1 MGVFLSTIF
10 AVFTYIEEE
19 DEPLKITNIDCND
32 IIIRV
37 CDEENE
43 GSPSGW
49 GFYTDIE
56 VL

>member
-1 MGVFLSTIF
+1 
-10 AVFTYIEEE
+10 VFTYIEE

-43 GSPSGW
+43 GSPGGW